1 MTNEAIQEPFAR
13 FEKDFPEMY
22 EVVRAVIVVRNQR
35 IYKIEVLKD
44 HTAPARFKI
53 HYSLEERLEIQPM
66 DSKAMKEFKK
76 VWVDLTLPWVETD
89 DADSALNQ
97 AVFRISQI
105 KP

>member
-1 MTNEAIQEPFAR
+1 MRAVIVSSYLNGSFRSRNGVTAMTKGGMQEPFAR

-53 HYSLEERLEIQPM
+53 HYSLEERLEIKPM
-66 DSKAMKEFKK
+66 DSKEKEFKK
-76 VWVDLTLPWVETD
+76 VWIDLTLP
-89 DADSALNQ
+89 
-97 AVFRISQI
+97 
-105 KP
+105 

>member
-1 MTNEAIQEPFAR
+1 MTKEGMQEPFAR

-53 HYSLEERLEIQPM
+53 HYSLEERLEIKPM
-66 DSKAMKEFKK
+66 DSKEKEFKK
-76 VWVDLTLPWVETD
+76 VWIDLTLPWVETD

-97 AVFRISQI
+97 AMFRISQI
-105 KP
+105 EP